1 MGRPPLIDRDVVIKT
16 ALEIVD
22 SEGLEALSMRRL
34 AGALDVN
41 VAALYGY
48 FDNKQDVL
56 RSVDAFI
63 FSEMSFDDR
72 SSDDWTEIVVRQALA
87 FYRLM
92 RRHPNAIPIF
102 VQFPSKEV
110 TSRPY
115 GRFVPSS
122 SRGGTLVRTS
132 PGGTPLD
139 GVRPAGRRAAESA
152 SSSSSSFVA
161 PLSMVSRRRS
171 RKRSRRDPVTDP
183 NHGGSACV
191 RRDREERPGDRKVAG
206 PEALALQNDDFGMVG
221 EAIDTGLDRGVEAAS
236 RSLADG

>member
-115 GRFVPSS
+115 GRFVELLI
-122 SRGGTLVRTS
+122 SRDVPRDVIDAVAEAFETMVIGSATLEFSRRNPGEDVSGWDSPRRGATGGT
-132 PGGTPLD
+132 
-139 GVRPAGRRAAESA
+139 AG
-152 SSSSSSFVA
+152 
-161 PLSMVSRRRS
+161 S
-171 RKRSRRDPVTDP
+171 RKREQQFVFICR
-183 NHGGSACV
+183 
-191 RRDREERPGDRKVAG
+191 
-206 PEALALQNDDFGMVG
+206 ALVDGF
-221 EAIDTGLDRGVEAAS
+221 AAS
-236 RSLADG
+236 IEKAKPTGPRY